1 MNLSPNFKLSEFVRS
16 DTADRE
22 GIDNTPS
29 ESDINNLRRIA
40 YTLEIVRLVLGAPV
54 YISSGYRCLELNR
67 AIGSSDTS
75 KHVKGLA
82 ADFTVKGYT
91 PKESVEIIRKVV
103 GFNTL
108 IQEFGQWVHLD
119 LSDDLEHTV
128 LLALH
133 INGETHYNKI

>member
-29 ESDINNLRRIA
+29 EADINNLRRIA